1 MKRKLWLLEYLSHLE
16 LFEPMSKLVQIL
28 GHCSKTT
35 LVLLHASRFTQQNA
49 GRNRALVYL

>member
-35 LVLLHASRFTQQNA
+35 LVLLHSSRSMQQNA